1 MAMAVVEEEEDL
13 GRHRQAGRGRTLA
26 CTVGWVGY
34 CYCFM
39 IYCKWC
45 HCEYCDFEGKKWG
58 SMWRM
63 RRPR

>member
-1 MAMAVVEEEEDL
+1 MGGL
-13 GRHRQAGRGRTLA
+13 GQAGRDSGVWKGGRKLA
-26 CTVGWVGY
+26 CTVGRWVGY